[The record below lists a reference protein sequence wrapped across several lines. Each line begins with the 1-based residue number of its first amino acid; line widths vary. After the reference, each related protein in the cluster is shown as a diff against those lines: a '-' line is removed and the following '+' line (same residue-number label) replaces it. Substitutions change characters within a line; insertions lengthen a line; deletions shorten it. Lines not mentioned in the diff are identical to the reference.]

1 MIRFFIFFLLTTSLF
16 SSQVETSRWIDG
28 ETYLSFLE
36 RNNLPLK
43 TLYYNLDEDEQQLTE
58 EIISNVHFHMSRDA
72 NNEIAQVFI
81 PLNDEL
87 QIHIYKNNG
96 EYLFETIPI
105 ISETRTEAF
114 TLKIDHSPYL
124 DIIRETGSKKLATLF
139 VSSFKHSLNFK
150 SDLRKGDTLVMIYEQ
165 KYRLGRPFSMP
176 TLKVA
181 MIEMKNKKHYIYLN
195 SDDRFYNEDGNE
207 VEGFLLATPVK
218 GARISSQF
226 TKRRFHPIL
235 KKYRAHLGIDYAA
248 GRGTPI
254 AAAGSGRIT
263 FIGTTRGYGNLT
275 KIQHSDGYL
284 TLYAHQKSFKGSLKN
299 GSVVKKGQIIGYV
312 GNTGLSTGP
321 HLHFG
326 LYKDGQAIDPQ
337 RVVQVATKKL
347 KGNERVAFLKLK
359 SNYEQSINLHVNN
372 ETKFPR
378 VSIYETECYFYD
390 GEVCVQDKID
400 SDT

>member
-105 ISETRTEAF
+105 ISEPRTEAF